1 MNKYYCPYCNPK
13 YQFNIERNESL
24 ICGLCGEALKRKPII
39 QIKQLISLLLVLIF
53 CLPFT
58 LIIIH
63 LFNNTDEQD
72 QKLLQANIKVLE
84 IFKIQPLHK

>member
-39 QIKQLISLLLVLIF
+39 QIKQLLALLLAFIF
-53 CLPFT
+53 CLPFA
-58 LIIIH
+58 LIIIN
-63 LFNNTDEQD
+63 LFTNTDNQD
-72 QKLLQANIKVLE
+72 QKLLQANIKVL
-84 IFKIQPLHK
+84 KNNQKLSSA